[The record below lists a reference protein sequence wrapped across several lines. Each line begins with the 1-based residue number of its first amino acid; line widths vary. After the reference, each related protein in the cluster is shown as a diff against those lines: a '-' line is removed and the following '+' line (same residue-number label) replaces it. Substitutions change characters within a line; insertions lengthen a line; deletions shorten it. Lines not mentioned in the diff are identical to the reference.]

1 MMRYTPMFN
10 TFCRNEGKS
19 SKFSVL
25 NKGVK
30 EVILASKLQQN
41 TGKKILVNKHFR
53 LEYTEQGTCF
63 WPSFGFQCSYG
74 HLYHPRLDQSG
85 RTIILLTGRAV
96 LDTSIIF
103 FRIPFNGSRTHKFL
117 QNETQH
123 GTVPQFLFQH
133 CTLKLHDRHWLN
145 SC

>member
-19 SKFSVL
+19 CKFSVL

-30 EVILASKLQQN
+30 EVILESKLQQS

-53 LEYTEQGTCF
+53 FEYTEQGTCF

-85 RTIILLTGRAV
+85 RTIILLTGRTV
-96 LDTSIIF
+96 LDTSIISFSVYRSTAVVHINFYKVRLNTEPFHNF
-103 FRIPFNGSRTHKFL
+103 FSNTAH
-117 QNETQH
+117 
-123 GTVPQFLFQH
+123 
-133 CTLKLHDRHWLN
+133 
-145 SC
+145 